1 MKEVKLKIDKTK
13 LTFPFGLGFIGECV
27 ENLDLSIQEIGA
39 KLDRNP
45 FKWIPALMY
54 ESHKYQCYLD
64 GVDTKFTQLGLVK
77 LLNKKSTEDAEEVMG
92 HFLHAFMES
101 LNKNVPK
108 QEGTQKKQSEPK
120 KK

>member
-1 MKEVKLKIDKTK
+1 MKEIKLKIDKVK

-27 ENLDLSIQEIGA
+27 ENLDLSVQEIGA
-39 KLDRNP
+39 KLDRNT
-45 FKWIPALMY
+45 FKWIPVLMY

-64 GVDTKFTQLGLVK
+64 GVEPKFTKLELDK
-77 LLNKKSTEDAEEVMG
+77 LLYKKSTEDAEQLMAS
-92 HFLHAFMES
+92 FLRAFLDS

-108 QEGTQKKQSEPK
+108 QEGTPEKQSTPK